1 MPGAPA
7 TVAPSHPGLVD
18 DPAAARQLLEQER
31 TAARL
36 ASGESTARRV
46 VRLLELGLY
55 DDADSVL
62 AGAPPRTPELGLA
75 EAELRFRQYRFD
87 EARRVVDAVLAQ
99 QRRNRAARLLSIR
112 LAIQAWQLDW
122 AREQAQP
129 LVARRRRDA
138 EAGVLLG
145 RIALLQKDYEEAL
158 AWAQRVQAWSPLD
171 ASANLLEADVRFW
184 MNEPA
189 AAEAALRRALEADPF
204 DPDAR
209 FAYGYALWR
218 RGLPALLSAMEAQW
232 RLALEVDPLH
242 HATHWHLGNGHTPL
256 TYADY
261 APVADS
267 AARAAL
273 APVDSLLAQGRGDE
287 AIALTRAL
295 EAELP
300 GSVLPI
306 LWRGSAYYA
315 RRGRDGMAA
324 LDSAQAAFRGVL
336 RAFPGFGPAHN
347 GLAAVLKQRQFR
359 ALAAYDSLEAALA
372 GTPVSEVTGLYD
384 VFPDLRTDPD
394 GRLARMV
401 SQQLGPASAF
411 VPLIARL
418 GRRFQILPLHEDLAA
433 ATGDASFRTS
443 TTFDHRQ
450 WMDIRGVGGAEMG
463 AAGIEYVER
472 GSHQERNVLLHEFM
486 HLVHAGA
493 LTDRQRR
500 ELRRLHLDAVRDGSA
515 IDYYAASNEQEYL
528 AQAVEAYLSPVK
540 VHPLNHKSMN
550 TRADLQERDPA
561 GYAFVEGLVEE
572 MGRAL
577 AGEPGALRSNRA
589 EVYVNL
595 SEELR
600 LDPNLSS
607 GVRLER
613 AAAMLDSALVQ
624 DGAYLPA
631 MLSYAALQ
639 RDRGRPERAEEWLIR
654 AEAIDPSYAPT
665 LAARAALVAADPAVL
680 PGAGDTRASYLRRA
694 AELEEEPL
702 ARAAYFRDLWELY
715 VALGRVPEAIAIAQE
730 YASTAPELTA
740 RLRTARDEAL
750 EAAARLRSEA
760 GYAEEALPFYQERVT
775 AAPQDFDLRSR
786 YADALVLAGR
796 GAEAVGM
803 LEDALRV
810 LEAAGDADAGIATRL
825 AELRLEAGDT
835 AAARAVIDSLLRR
848 PGAADQDAE
857 ATRLVRVLITLGEVT
872 EAHRRLAMLLEQRD
886 PAPRAELDFTRGWIS
901 AWRGDLQRAEEL
913 YWSAVAADPY
923 NRRARVALFRL
934 LLGLGREAEAREV
947 AFAATTLPLPAGPAL
962 RRELGME

>member
-18 DPAAARQLLEQER
+18 DPAGARQLLEQER

-36 ASGESTARRV
+36 ASGEAAPRRV
-46 VRLLELGLY
+46 VRLLDLGLY

-62 AGAPPRTPELGLA
+62 AGAAARTTELGLA
-75 EAELRFRQYRFD
+75 EAELRFRQYRFG
-87 EARRVVDAVLAQ
+87 EARRLVDAVLAQ
-99 QRRNRAARLLSIR
+99 QPRNRAARLLSIR
-112 LAIQAWQLDW
+112 LAIQAWQLGW
-122 AREQAQP
+122 AREQAEP

-145 RIALLQKDYEEAL
+145 RIALLEKDYPAAL
-158 AWAQRVQAWSPLD
+158 AWAQRVQGWAPRD
-171 ASANLLEADVRFW
+171 PAASLLEADVRFW
-184 MNEPA
+184 MNEPG

-218 RGLPALLSAMEAQW
+218 RGVPALLPAMEAQW

-242 HATHWHLGNGHTPL
+242 HATHWHLGNGHTAL

-267 AARAAL
+267 TARAAL
-273 APVDSLLAQGRGDE
+273 APVDSLLAQGRAEE

-300 GSVLPI
+300 GSVLPT
-306 LWRGSAYYA
+306 LWRGSAHYA
-315 RRGRDGMAA
+315 RRAEGTAA
-324 LDSAQAAFRGVL
+324 LDSAQSAFRAVL

-372 GTPVSEVTGLYD
+372 STPVSQVEGLYD
-384 VFPDLRTDPD
+384 VFPDLRTDSD

-401 SQQLGPASAF
+401 SQQLGPATAF
-411 VPLIARL
+411 VPLMARL
-418 GRRFQILPLHEDLAA
+418 DRRFQILPLHEDLAA
-433 ATGDASFRTS
+433 ATGDASFRTT

-450 WMDIRGVGGAEMG
+450 WMDIRGVGGDEAG

-472 GSHQERNVLLHEFM
+472 GSHLERNVLLHEFM

-493 LTDRQRR
+493 LTDGQRR
-500 ELRRLHLDAVRDGSA
+500 ELRRLHLQAVRDGNA

-528 AQAVEAYLSPVK
+528 AQAVEAYLSPAK

-550 TRADLQERDPA
+550 TRDDLQARDPA
-561 GYAFVEGLVEE
+561 AFAFVAGLVAE
-572 MGRAL
+572 MERAL
-577 AGEPGALRSNRA
+577 AGDPTALRANRA
-589 EVYVNL
+589 EMYVNL
-595 SEELR
+595 SEEIR
-600 LDPNLSS
+600 RAPDLSS

-624 DGAYLPA
+624 DGGYLPA

-639 RDRGRPERAEEWLIR
+639 RDRGRRERAEEWLAR
-654 AEAIDPSYAPT
+654 AESIDPAYPPT
-665 LAARAALVAADPAVL
+665 LAARAALVGAETAEL

-694 AELEEEPL
+694 ADLEQEPL
-702 ARAAYFRDLWELY
+702 ARAGYLRDLRELY
-715 VALGRVPEAIAIAQE
+715 VALGRVPEAIAVAEE
-730 YASTAPELTA
+730 YAATAPELTS
-740 RLRTARDEAL
+740 RLRTARDEAR
-750 EAAARLRSEA
+750 EAVVRMRSEA
-760 GYAEEALPFYQERVT
+760 GYPEEALALYQERVA
-775 AAPQDFDLRSR
+775 AAPQDFELRGR

-796 GAEAVGM
+796 EGEAVGM

-810 LEAAGDADAGIATRL
+810 LEAAGDAHAGIATRL
-825 AELRLEAGDT
+825 AELRLQAGDT
-835 AAARAVIDSLLRR
+835 AAARAVVDSLLRR
-848 PGAADQDAE
+848 PGADRGE
-857 ATRLVRVLITLGEVT
+857 EESTRLVRVLITLGEVT
-872 EAHRRLAMLLEQRD
+872 EAHRRLAMIPQARD

-901 AWRGDLQRAEEL
+901 EWRGDVRRAEEL
-913 YWSAVAADPY
+913 YRSAVTADPY
-923 NRRARVALFRL
+923 NRRARIALYRL
-934 LLGLGREAEAREV
+934 LRALGREAEAQEV
-947 AFAATTLPLPAGPAL
+947 AYAATTLPLAAGPTL
-962 RRELGME
+962 RRALGME

>member
-18 DPAAARQLLEQER
+18 DPPGARQLLEQER

-36 ASGESTARRV
+36 ASGEPAARRV

-62 AGAPPRTPELGLA
+62 AGAAPRTPELALA

-87 EARRVVDAVLAQ
+87 EARRTVDAVLAQ
-99 QRRNRAARLLSIR
+99 QPRNRPARLLSIR

-129 LVARRRRDA
+129 LVARRRRDVD
-138 EAGVLLG
+138 AGVLLG
-145 RIALLQKDYEEAL
+145 RIALLEKDHEEAL
-158 AWAQRVQAWSPLD
+158 AWAQRVQTWSPRD
-171 ASANLLEADVRFW
+171 AAASLLEADVRFW
-184 MNEPA
+184 MNDPA
-189 AAEAALRRALEADPF
+189 GAEAALRRALEADPF

-218 RGLPALLSAMEAQW
+218 RGVPALLPAMEAQW
-232 RLALEVDPLH
+232 RLALEADPLH

-267 AARAAL
+267 TARAAL

-300 GSVLPI
+300 GSVLPM

-315 RRGRDGMAA
+315 RRGEVTAA
-324 LDSAQAAFRGVL
+324 LDSAQAAFRAVL

-372 GTPVSEVTGLYD
+372 ATPITEVPGLYD
-384 VFPDLRTDPD
+384 VVPDLRTDSD

-418 GRRFQILPLHEDLAA
+418 GRRFQILPLHQDLAA
-433 ATGDASFRTS
+433 ATGDPSFRTS

-450 WMDIRGVGGAEMG
+450 WMDIRGVGGSEVG

-500 ELRRLHLDAVRDGSA
+500 ELRRLHLDAVREGSA

-528 AQAVEAYLSPVK
+528 AQAVEAYLSLVK
-540 VHPLNHKSMN
+540 VHPLNHKAMN
-550 TRADLQERDPA
+550 TRADLRERDPA
-561 GYAFVEGLVEE
+561 AFAFVEGLVEE
-572 MGRAL
+572 MERSL
-577 AGEPGALRSNRA
+577 AGDPGALQSNRA

-595 SEELR
+595 SEEVR
-600 LDPNLSS
+600 GDPDLSS

-639 RDRGRPERAEEWLIR
+639 RDRGRPERAEEWLAR
-654 AEAIDPSYAPT
+654 AEAIDPAYAPT
-665 LAARAALVAADPAVL
+665 LAARAALVAADPSDL
-680 PGAGDTRASYLRRA
+680 PGAGDTRASFLRRA

-702 ARAAYFRDLWELY
+702 ARAGYFRDLWELY
-715 VALGRVPEAIAIAQE
+715 AALGRVPEAIAIAQE

-740 RLRTARDEAL
+740 RLRTAREEAI

-760 GYAEEALPFYQERVT
+760 GYPEEALALYQQRI
-775 AAPQDFDLRSR
+775 ASAPQDFPLRGR

-796 GAEAVGM
+796 DEEAVGM

-810 LEAAGDADAGIATRL
+810 LEAAGDADAGIAVRL

-835 AAARAVIDSLLRR
+835 AAARAVVDSLLRR
-848 PGAADQDAE
+848 PAAVEDVVE

-872 EAHRRLAMLLEQRD
+872 EAHRRLAMLPEHRD
-886 PAPRAELDFTRGWIS
+886 PAPRAELDFARGWIS
-901 AWRGDLQRAEEL
+901 AWRGDLQGAEEL
-913 YWSAVAADPY
+913 YRSAVAADPY
-923 NRRARVALFRL
+923 NWRARVALYRL
-934 LLGLGREAEAREV
+934 LGGLGRGAEAQEV
-947 AFAATTLPLPAGPAL
+947 AYAATTLPLPAGPAL
-962 RRELGME
+962 RRALGME